1 LVEIFERYGFIWGGK
16 WLHYDTMHFEFRPD
30 LIDYIQINRS
40 EVRGILLVLLRRMS
54 IKGKLI
60 KIGRAEDNHIVCA
73 HQTVN
78 KYHAELFVDADGNV
92 FLTDLSSMNGSFVNG
107 KRAYEPVLLKEGD
120 VLKIAENITID
131 WQRVLP
137 KKRSVE
143 LVPENP
149 VTSPRPKEQVGS
161 SKPSF
166 EPEKPLNPNRSKKRF
181 SASDFIKNYWDVCVI
196 YAGILLMLL
205 IIRLYIG

>member
-1 LVEIFERYGFIWGGK
+1 
-16 WLHYDTMHFEFRPD
+16 MA
-30 LIDYIQINRS
+30 
-40 EVRGILLVLLRRMS
+40 
-54 IKGKLI
+54 IKGKVI
-60 KIGRAEDNHIVCA
+60 KIGRADDNHIVCA

-107 KRAYEPVLLKEGD
+107 KRVYEPILLKEGD
-120 VLKIAENITID
+120 VLKIAGNITID

-137 KKRSVE
+137 MKPKVE
-143 LVPENP
+143 PIVEKP
-149 VTSPRPKEQVGS
+149 VIQPNPKEPIGQT
-161 SKPSF
+161 KPSF
-166 EPEKPLNPNRSKKRF
+166 ESEKPSHTKNTSRNF
-181 SASDFIKNYWDVCVI
+181 SITDLIKNYWDVFAI

>member
-1 LVEIFERYGFIWGGK
+1 
-16 WLHYDTMHFEFRPD
+16 MA
-30 LIDYIQINRS
+30 
-40 EVRGILLVLLRRMS
+40 
-54 IKGKLI
+54 IKGKVI
-60 KIGRAEDNHIVCA
+60 KIGRADDNHIVCA

-107 KRAYEPVLLKEGD
+107 KRVYEPILLKEGD
-120 VLKIAENITID
+120 VLKIAGNITID

-137 KKRSVE
+137 KKPKVE
-143 LVPENP
+143 PIVEKP
-149 VTSPRPKEQVGS
+149 VIQPKPKEPIGQTKS
-161 SKPSF
+161 SFESEKPS
-166 EPEKPLNPNRSKKRF
+166 NKKNTSRNF
-181 SASDFIKNYWDVCVI
+181 SITDFIKNYWDVFAI

>member
-1 LVEIFERYGFIWGGK
+1 
-16 WLHYDTMHFEFRPD
+16 MA
-30 LIDYIQINRS
+30 
-40 EVRGILLVLLRRMS
+40 
-54 IKGKLI
+54 IKGKVI

-120 VLKIAENITID
+120 VLKIAGNITID

-137 KKRSVE
+137 KKPKVE
-143 LVPENP
+143 PEVEKP
-149 VTSPRPKEQVGS
+149 ITQPKPKEPIGQT
-161 SKPSF
+161 KPSF
-166 EPEKPLNPNRSKKRF
+166 ESEKPSNKKNTSRNF
-181 SASDFIKNYWDVCVI
+181 SITDFIKNYWDVFAI

>member
-1 LVEIFERYGFIWGGK
+1 
-16 WLHYDTMHFEFRPD
+16 MA
-30 LIDYIQINRS
+30 
-40 EVRGILLVLLRRMS
+40 
-54 IKGKLI
+54 IKGKVI

-120 VLKIAENITID
+120 VLKIAENIIID

-137 KKRSVE
+137 KKPKVE
-143 LVPENP
+143 PEEEKP
-149 VTSPRPKEQVGS
+149 ITQPKSKEPIAQT
-161 SKPSF
+161 KPSF
-166 EPEKPLNPNRSKKRF
+166 ESEKPSNKKNTSRNF
-181 SASDFIKNYWDVCVI
+181 SITDFIKNYWDVFAI

>member
-1 LVEIFERYGFIWGGK
+1 
-16 WLHYDTMHFEFRPD
+16 MA
-30 LIDYIQINRS
+30 
-40 EVRGILLVLLRRMS
+40 
-54 IKGKLI
+54 IKGKVI

-137 KKRSVE
+137 KKPKVE
-143 LVPENP
+143 PEVEKP
-149 VTSPRPKEQVGS
+149 ITKPKPKEPIGQT
-161 SKPSF
+161 KPSF
-166 EPEKPLNPNRSKKRF
+166 ESEKPSNTKNTSRNF
-181 SASDFIKNYWDVCVI
+181 SITDLIKNYWDVFAI